1 MPFVFQ
7 AIAKEGK
14 AIGLKPANHDSRD
27 WYRDRALE
35 VKRVNVQS
43 LVKENRAWATSTMSP
58 KSIGKMYM
66 FFYDPKHKD
75 TLPFYDQFPLIF
87 PIIMHDDGFTGI
99 NLHYLPVIFRAKLM
113 DALYESIN
121 NDKYDE
127 TTRIKMNYQI
137 LNAVQRFKYFR
148 PCIKR
153 YLHDHVRSRFLE
165 VPPES
170 WDSALMLPT
179 QRFKKATSEQVW
191 RDSRAKIIGR

>member
-1 MPFVFQ
+1 MPFIFQ

-14 AIGLKPANHDSRD
+14 AAGLNPRNHDSRD

-35 VKRVNVQS
+35 VKKVNVQS
-43 LVKENRAWATSTMSP
+43 LVKENRDWATTNMTAR
-58 KSIGKMYM
+58 SIGRMYM

-87 PIIMHDDGFTGI
+87 PISMNADGFTGI

-113 DALYESIN
+113 DSLYESLN

-127 TTRIKMNYQI
+127 TSKIKVNYQI
-137 LNAVQRFKYFR
+137 LNSVQRFKYFR
-148 PCIKR
+148 PCIKQ
-153 YLHDHVRSRFLE
+153 YLNDHVRSRFLE
-165 VPPES
+165 VPIDS

-179 QRFKKATSEQVW
+179 QRFKKATAEQVW
-191 RDSRAKIIGR
+191 RNSRKQVVGR

>member
-1 MPFVFQ
+1 MPYIFQ

-14 AIGLKPANHDSRD
+14 AAGLKPGSHDSRD

-35 VKRVNVQS
+35 VKKVNAQS
-43 LVKENRAWATSTMSP
+43 IVKENRDWAKNTMTVR
-58 KSIGKMYM
+58 SIGRMYM

-87 PIIMHDDGFTGI
+87 PISMNEGGFTGL
-99 NLHYLPVIFRAKLM
+99 NLHYLPVIYRAKLM

-127 TTRIKMNYQI
+127 TSKIRLNYQV
-137 LNAVQRFKYFR
+137 LNSVQRFKYFR
-148 PCIKR
+148 PCIKQ
-153 YLHDHVRSRFLE
+153 YLNDHVRSRFLE
-165 VPPES
+165 VPIDS

-179 QRFKKATSEQVW
+179 QRFKKATAEQVW
-191 RDSRAKIIGR
+191 RDSRQKIVGR